1 MTSVDRKSMI
11 RRVSDELWN
20 KGNVDICDEA
30 YAKNCSI
37 HDPSF
42 PINSIADMKQQ
53 VRDLRRANPDLH
65 MEIQDVLMDGDM
77 TAARWTMGG
86 TARGEFQ
93 GIPGTGKSY
102 VMTGMI
108 MDKWDGDRIAEEWVN
123 YDLAGTLQQ
132 IGVMPS
138 MEQVAQMSRERA
150 AM

>member
-1 MTSVDRKSMI
+1 MI

-20 KGNVDICDEA
+20 KGNVDICDEVFA
-30 YAKNCSI
+30 QNCSF

-42 PINSIADMKQQ
+42 HIDGITGMKQQ
-53 VRDLRRANPDLH
+53 VRELRTANPDLH
-65 MEIQDVLMDGDM
+65 MDIQEVLAEGDL

-108 MDKWDGDRIAEEWVN
+108 MDKWQGDHIVEEWVN

-132 IGVMPS
+132 IGIMPTL
-138 MEQVAQMSRERA
+138 EQIAQMSKQRA